1 MKIPFS
7 KMHGAAND
15 FIVVD
20 DRAQAFPAGDRVWLE
35 QVMARRTGVGSDGVM
50 LVQPSASADFR
61 MRFFNPDGGEAEMCG
76 NGARCIARFAHDRGI
91 APVQMRIET
100 VAGEVR
106 AEILDRRVRLLMTP
120 PHAWRLNGTLTAEGR
135 TWTYHFVNTGVPHAV
150 VEVPDLAAVDVARLG
165 AAIRHHA
172 DFAPR
177 GTNANFIAVTP
188 EHEVRVRTFERGVE
202 AETLACGTG
211 MVASALI
218 AARLGRVVPP
228 VRIRPASGDLLE
240 VNFTLTDDGA
250 RDVTLLGPAEYVF
263 SGDLDY
269 AGGK

>member
-1 MKIPFS
+1 MKISFA

-15 FIVVD
+15 FLLVD
-20 DRAQAFPAGDRVWLE
+20 DRQQTFPASDRAWLA
-35 QVMARRTGVGSDGVM
+35 QVMARRTGVGSDGIM
-50 LVQPSASADFR
+50 LVQPSATGTFR

-91 APVQMRIET
+91 APAQMRIET

-106 AEILDRRVRLLMTP
+106 AEILGQRVRLVMTP
-120 PHAWRLNGTLTAEGR
+120 PHDWRLNRQLAAEGQ

-150 VEVPDLAAVDVARLG
+150 IEVPDLASVDVARLG
-165 AAIRHHA
+165 SAIRHHA

-188 EHEVRVRTFERGVE
+188 EREVRVRTFERGVE

-218 AARLGRVVPP
+218 AARLGRVTPP

-240 VNFTLTDDGA
+240 VNFSLTADDA
-250 RDVTLLGPAEYVF
+250 RDVTLLGPADYVF
-263 SGDLDY
+263 EGELDY
-269 AGGK
+269 SGAK